1 MIWDEASA
9 GLGMGQSTPQFMCSL
24 FQLCDSSP
32 VDTRDSSDRDSVY
45 SAVICSCAEEAG
57 WRAEGRGKGLSEV
70 LSFCFPLDN
79 KGLEET
85 LKVPQFDVSTVY

>member
-1 MIWDEASA
+1 M
-9 GLGMGQSTPQFMCSL
+9 
-24 FQLCDSSP
+24 QLVSITRLKPCGH
-32 VDTRDSSDRDSVY
+32 RDSSDRDSVY
-45 SAVICSCAEEAG
+45 SAVIRSCAEEAG

-85 LKVPQFDVSTVY
+85 LKVPQFNVSTVY